1 MVEADGPESYGL
13 DRTAHGRTYPMLAS
27 ITVPS
32 SPIAQPVRVFV
43 IEGQALF
50 GKALC
55 QVLASDPGVEVL
67 GDAHSAAAAPLR
79 RLQPDLIVLDLDG
92 HHGDLTEVMQHCRE
106 QAPDA
111 KVCVLSTHVQPE
123 VMQRC
128 LGAGADGYIVKDILP
143 AELIRAV
150 KTLGDGHAYVD
161 SRVAGGVLKR
171 RAAYGRGVQNELS
184 TRETEIIRL
193 IARGMSNK
201 EISGELHLSEK
212 TVKNHISRIF
222 AKLKITARTQAAVHA
237 IKTGLV

>member
-1 MVEADGPESYGL
+1 MHATLAEAP
-13 DRTAHGRTYPMLAS
+13 AA
-27 ITVPS
+27 
-32 SPIAQPVRVFV
+32 PIRVLV

-55 QVLASDPGVEVL
+55 QVLASDEAISVV
-67 GDAHSAAAAPLR
+67 GDAPALSELTLR
-79 RLQPDLIVLDLDG
+79 RTRPDLIVLDLDG
-92 HHGDLTEVMQHCRE
+92 TQVDLADAMRGCR
-106 QAPDA
+106 AVVPNA

-128 LGAGADGYIVKDILP
+128 LTAGADGYVVKDILP

-150 KTLGDGHAYVD
+150 KMLASGESYVD
-161 SRVAGGVLKR
+161 PRVAGGVLKR
-171 RAAYGRGVQNELS
+171 RSAFGGRAQNELS

-201 EISGELHLSEK
+201 EISGSLHLSEK

-222 AKLKITARTQAAVHA
+222 AKLGFTARTQAAVHA
-237 IKTGLV
+237 IKTGLI